1 MSDRRV
7 KTLSVVISGAL
18 TLSATGA
25 QAQTPPPSGGLEEII
40 VTASRREE
48 SLRSVPISVAA
59 FTQES
64 LDKQNVR
71 RFEDIAKLTPG
82 VSLIRGARGNSQSGG
97 VSIRG
102 ISSGAGTATV
112 GIYIDETPLQTR
124 PASTASSNPYPR
136 IFDLERVE
144 ILRGPQGTLFGAGS
158 EGGTVRFITPTP
170 SLTQYSSYARSELA
184 FTKNGD
190 PSYELGGAIG
200 GPMVE
205 DKLGFRLSAFHR
217 RDGGYTDRVNWNS
230 GEVIDENSD
239 WSDASAVRAA
249 LQWQPTDSFSVTP
262 QLFYQKSRINDSS
275 VFWEY
280 FSKPGDNEF
289 VNGNPIRTPTDD
301 EFYLPSLKLE
311 WDLGPATII
320 SNSSYFERKN
330 RNIYDST
337 TLDMAS
343 LALVTTTVPPPQ
355 LSDIYATG
363 YLNDK
368 TEIVTQEIRL
378 QSNASDS
385 RWSYVVGAF
394 YQRSRQS
401 NEYLVENTFLP
412 RLIEYRVG
420 FPLPVEAFFP
430 GGFGLYQGR
439 YVLFS
444 QSHLQDEELSIFGQV
459 DFKLTDKLK
468 LTAGARYADNQYESW
483 SFGAGPVLSTNGR
496 ITTSEQE
503 DKPVTPKFGV
513 SYQANEDNLL
523 YATTSKGYRQ
533 GSTTGPAGSRCLPDL
548 QALGLGLEPRTIKP
562 DYVWSYEVGG
572 KSRLLDGHL
581 QLDGSVYQIDW
592 KDIQSGFFLPS
603 CNNPTTANFG
613 TARSRGV
620 DLQLSALVAEALTLG
635 LSVGYNDSEYVSTT
649 YGAGNAIMRS
659 KGEPLPIAP
668 WQLAASGQYDFDLFG
683 QNAYFRADYQYAS
696 HNSHPLD
703 LASAAVDPTLPRPP
717 SSTNV
722 DLRAGM
728 RINGFDV
735 SVFGTN
741 LLNDNPEYSR
751 YRDTP
756 ATTNYRGVSVRPLTF
771 GVTIAYRY

>member
-7 KTLSVVISGAL
+7 KSLGIVISGAL
-18 TLSATGA
+18 TLGATGA
-25 QAQTPPPSGGLEEII
+25 HAQTPPSAALEEII
-40 VTASRREE
+40 VTANRREE

-64 LDKQNVR
+64 LDKQSVR
-71 RFEDIAKLTPG
+71 RFEDVARLTPG
-82 VSLIRGARGNSQSGG
+82 VSLNRGARGNSQAGG

-112 GIYIDETPLQTR
+112 GIYVDETPLQTR

-170 SLTQYSSYARSELA
+170 SLTEYSSYTRSELA
-184 FTKNGD
+184 FTQHGD
-190 PSYELGGAIG
+190 PSYELGSAIG
-200 GPMVE
+200 GPVVD
-205 DKLGFRLSAFHR
+205 DKLGFRVSAFHR
-217 RDGGYTDRVNWNS
+217 HDGGYTDRVDWNT
-230 GEVIDENSD
+230 GKVVAEDSD
-239 WSDASAVRAA
+239 WGDVWAVRGA
-249 LQWQPTDSFSVTP
+249 LKWQVTDAFTVTP

-275 VFWEY
+275 VYWEY

-289 VNGNPIRTPTDD
+289 VNGNPVQTPTHD

-320 SNSSYFERKN
+320 SNSSYFDRRNK
-330 RNIYDST
+330 NIYDST

-343 LALVTTTVPPPQ
+343 LAGVTTTVPPPA

-363 YLNDK
+363 YLNDR
-368 TEIVTQEIRL
+368 TEIITQEIRL

-394 YQRSRQS
+394 YQSTKQH
-401 NEYLVENTFLP
+401 NEYLVENTFIP
-412 RLIEYRVG
+412 RLIAYRVG
-420 FPLPVEAFFP
+420 FPMPVETFF

-444 QSHLQDEELSIFGQV
+444 QSQLQDEELSVFGQV
-459 DFKLTDKLK
+459 DYKLTDKLK
-468 LTAGARYADNQYESW
+468 LIAGARYADNKYDAR

-523 YATTSKGYRQ
+523 YATASKGYRQ
-533 GSTTGPAGSRCLPDL
+533 GATTGPAGSRCLPDL

-572 KSRLLDGHL
+572 KSRLLDGRL
-581 QLDGSVYQIDW
+581 QIDGSLYHIDW

-620 DLQLSALVAEALTLG
+620 EVQMSALVAEALTLG

-649 YGAGNAIMRS
+649 YGAAGRIMRS

-668 WQLAASGQYDFDLFG
+668 WQVAASGQYDFDLLG

-717 SSTNV
+717 SSTNI

-728 RINGFDV
+728 RFNGFDV

-741 LLNDNPEYSR
+741 IRNDHPEYSR

-756 ATTNYRGVSVRPLTF
+756 GTTNYRGVTVRPLTV
-771 GVTIAYRY
+771 GLTVAYRY